1 MLIFSPYLV
10 KMTLELFFS
19 WILKLHSYWA
29 FLALTCTI
37 IVIINCSYSLIY
49 RKPFQTFDLR
59 ISLFALVFNHI
70 QLVIGF
76 ILYFISPKFLWWNA
90 GFKSVIENSDYR
102 IYLIEHPIVNVIG
115 VLIITIGWS
124 IHKKSNINSKK
135 FIRIG
140 VFYLIGLFLLSSRI
154 PWANWI

>member
-1 MLIFSPYLV
+1 
-10 KMTLELFFS
+10 MTLELFFS

-102 IYLIEHPIVNVIG
+102 VYLIEHPIVNVIG

-154 PWANWI
+154 P